1 MSSRKKSMKNNKNLI
16 AIPTGL
22 KTWLEKK
29 FVSFYENV
37 LDVFQ
42 SNKDIKKNILI
53 LVGKMLYCN
62 SLLSFPHA
70 RLRKLLKFNMLKWN
84 QENYQ

>member
-1 MSSRKKSMKNNKNLI
+1 M
-16 AIPTGL
+16 
-22 KTWLEKK
+22 
-29 FVSFYENV
+29 
-37 LDVFQ
+37 
-42 SNKDIKKNILI
+42 
-53 LVGKMLYCN
+53 GKMLYRN